1 MKKGI
6 LKAFNST
13 SYTATIQVQGSLSV
27 WLEDVLADRRYPAT
41 AEMVTG
47 RNVDLLFFEAGNT
60 ADAVVVAVST

>member
-1 MKKGI
+1 M
-6 LKAFNST
+6 
-13 SYTATIQVQGSLSV
+13 
-27 WLEDVLADRRYPAT
+27 